1 VVSSATTAAPALD
14 IIVTGPA
21 TTAPP
26 VGQSEI
32 SRVTTPTF
40 APGSGSKP
48 AAATTTTSTTLPDN
62 AGGTVPPEAPAVAE
76 VGAGEAAVRVGERS
90 ETASVERVDN
100 QLVVTAGEM
109 SAVVAG
115 VDSLGRVSTL
125 DGEGN
130 VRLQAGDKIRVSLSG
145 FEPESPVEA
154 WMFSTPVLLGS
165 SVTSASGT
173 LSATYVVPEG
183 LDEGVH
189 RVAVVARGDGDE
201 PVTFTV
207 GVLVGDWTKESNLAL
222 WLLVT
227 PLVLA
232 IVGALVLP
240 ATRRRRRS
248 TAA

>member
-1 VVSSATTAAPALD
+1 
-14 IIVTGPA
+14 
-21 TTAPP
+21 
-26 VGQSEI
+26 
-32 SRVTTPTF
+32 
-40 APGSGSKP
+40 
-48 AAATTTTSTTLPDN
+48 
-62 AGGTVPPEAPAVAE
+62 
-76 VGAGEAAVRVGERS
+76 
-90 ETASVERVDN
+90 
-100 QLVVTAGEM
+100 
-109 SAVVAG
+109 
-115 VDSLGRVSTL
+115 
-125 DGEGN
+125 
-130 VRLQAGDKIRVSLSG
+130 
-145 FEPESPVEA
+145 
-154 WMFSTPVLLGS
+154 MFSTPVLLGS